1 MPSGTGKTVTLLS
14 LILAY
19 QAVHTERTKLIYC
32 SRTVPEIDKALLE
45 LKRLIAY
52 REKMISEEAEVS
64 EKLKLNLNSTPFYGI
79 GLSSRRNLCVNPS
92 ALSEKVGKAVDAKCH
107 SMTASWVRNRAAQ
120 HPGEK
125 IELCDYFEKLERA
138 SDKLLV
144 PTGVY
149 TLDDLKDYGREQGI
163 CPYFL
168 ARKMLNQATVIIYSY
183 YYLLDPKVAELVSK
197 ELPRD
202 AIVIFDEAHNID
214 NVCIESLS
222 IDISRFNL
230 ESGSRSLQKLS
241 DKIEDIKQRDVNKLR
256 NEYESLVEGLR
267 KAQKDRLTDRVLAN
281 PIVSDDML
289 NEAIPG
295 NIRKAEHF
303 LALLRRFLE
312 FLRLKMKTQHVTS
325 ESPASFLQH
334 IREMTF
340 IERKPLRMCS
350 ERLGSLV
357 QTLELNNLEEL
368 SSLQRIADF
377 ATIVSTYLNGFTILF
392 EPFENLSESGGLIP
406 NPILHLC
413 CLDATIAM

>member
-19 QAVHTERTKLIYC
+19 QASHPDRTKLIYC
-32 SRTVPEIDKALLE
+32 SRTVPEIDKALME
-45 LKRLIAY
+45 LKRLLEY
-52 REKMISEEAEVS
+52 RQKMIAEEAGLSIGDV
-64 EKLKLNLNSTPFYGI
+64 NSKITTPPFYGI
-79 GLSSRRNLCVNPS
+79 GLSSRRNLCINPS

-120 HPGEK
+120 HSGEK
-125 IELCDYFEKLERA
+125 IELCDYFEKLERTGDNI
-138 SDKLLV
+138 SV

-149 TLDDLKDYGREQGI
+149 TLDDLKDFSRKAGV

-222 IDISRFNL
+222 IDITRYNI
-230 ESGSRSLQKLS
+230 ESGSRSLQKLT
-241 DKIEDIKQRDVNKLR
+241 DKIEEIKQRDVSKLK
-256 NEYESLVEGLR
+256 NEYEALVEGLR
-267 KAQKDRLTDRVLAN
+267 KVQKDRLADRVLAN

-312 FLRLKMKTQHVTS
+312 FLRIKMKTQHVTS
-325 ESPASFLQH
+325 ESPASF
-334 IREMTF
+334 
-340 IERKPLRMCS
+340 
-350 ERLGSLV
+350 
-357 QTLELNNLEEL
+357 
-368 SSLQRIADF
+368 
-377 ATIVSTYLNGFTILF
+377 
-392 EPFENLSESGGLIP
+392 
-406 NPILHLC
+406 
-413 CLDATIAM
+413 